1 MVDETLPHRNGKASD
16 LMDVR
21 FLLDTNICIHIRQRR
36 PPEVLARFQRLRP
49 GEAAISVITY
59 GELAYG
65 VEKSRFRE
73 QATKQLMELAGL
85 LPVMELPLRAGQ
97 FYGTIRAALEVKGEI
112 IGNNDLWIAA
122 HARAAGLTL
131 VTNNEHEFQRIQ
143 GLKIQNWVD

>member
-1 MVDETLPHRNGKASD
+1 MVEKTLPRSNAKASD

-21 FLLDTNICIHIRQRR
+21 FLLDTNICIYIRQRR
-36 PPEVLARFQRLRP
+36 PPGVLARFQRLRP
-49 GEAAISVITY
+49 GEAAISLITY

-85 LPVMELPLRAGQ
+85 LPVMGLPLQAGQ

-131 VTNNEHEFQRIQ
+131 VTNNEREFRRIQ

>member
-1 MVDETLPHRNGKASD
+1 MVEKTLPRSNAKASD

-21 FLLDTNICIHIRQRR
+21 FLLDTNICIYIRQRR
-36 PPEVLARFQRLRP
+36 PPGVLARFQRLRP

-85 LPVMELPLRAGQ
+85 LPVMGLPLQAGQ

-131 VTNNEHEFQRIQ
+131 VTNNEREFRRIQ